1 MIEAAAG
8 CEAAIERALAGMP
21 EGGMAEIVGE
31 RQRLGQILVETERA
45 GERARDLGDLESVG
59 QPGAKM
65 IPFVEDEDLG
75 LVRESAKRGGV
86 DDAVAVAPE
95 GVAGCVHR
103 FRIEPAATPAGS
115 GCVGR
120 ARKGRFEIEH
130 LLEACRIVAD
140 GAHGGARQHGS
151 EQRGKGHT
159 HIARDTYLDEAI

>member
-1 MIEAAAG
+1 VLVLYSARDGCAGEVQSVEGRIAPLEGRHHSQRLGVMIEAAAG

-45 GERARDLGDLESVG
+45 GERARDLGDLEGVG

-86 DDAVAVAPE
+86 DDAV
-95 GVAGCVHR
+95 
-103 FRIEPAATPAGS
+103 
-115 GCVGR
+115 
-120 ARKGRFEIEH
+120 
-130 LLEACRIVAD
+130 
-140 GAHGGARQHGS
+140 
-151 EQRGKGHT
+151 
-159 HIARDTYLDEAI
+159 